1 MTIDLLPLAALVIGL
16 AAAALAV
23 WPPRRWRR

>member
-1 MTIDLLPLAALVIGL
+1 MIGSLTLTALVIGC
-16 AAAALAV
+16 ACAVLAV

>member
-1 MTIDLLPLAALVIGL
+1 MTIDALTLTALVIGL

>member
-1 MTIDLLPLAALVIGL
+1 MIDALPLSALVIGL